1 MSSYLINGNG
11 KVFLTEGIK
20 KVIREAKTYIK
31 ACNFLFQDKDIIQL
45 LKEAAKRGVAIF
57 IISNIRLQDYQED
70 SAGNNYGNDTTLPNL
85 NDLKLLGCHVHLLK
99 ELHAKFIISD
109 GEQGIIMSANFA
121 SNSINK
127 NTETGVF
134 VYEEELEDLEYVF
147 EKLYLSSDIT
157 DIDRNEYRNILSKHV
172 NYVKL
177 DVTQHLKSGT
187 KYTIRSTKADNNLY
201 HSNVKTIYD
210 SILEIIKGSKQYL
223 YIVTWHFKAINELP
237 GFLYEIKNAIKRG
250 VKVVLYSN
258 MYGSSPSLKTS
269 IEEINKLKSLGC
281 VVYGD
286 DNNHSKCIL
295 SEKDGILFTAN
306 IDGKQGLLNGF
317 EVGIKLT
324 NEQRAIADNHI
335 KDLVQASKD
344 RKLNN
349 KQKDKYG
356 RNK

>member
-70 SAGNNYGNDTTLPNL
+70 SAGNNYVNDTTLPNL

-187 KYTIRSTKADNNLY
+187 KFTIRSIKADNNLY

-223 YIVTWHFKAINELP
+223 YIVTWHFKALKELP
-237 GFLYEIKNAIKRG
+237 GFLYEIENAIKKG
-250 VKVVLYSN
+250 VKVVLYS
-258 MYGSSPSLKTS
+258 
-269 IEEINKLKSLGC
+269 
-281 VVYGD
+281 
-286 DNNHSKCIL
+286 
-295 SEKDGILFTAN
+295 
-306 IDGKQGLLNGF
+306 
-317 EVGIKLT
+317 
-324 NEQRAIADNHI
+324 
-335 KDLVQASKD
+335 
-344 RKLNN
+344 
-349 KQKDKYG
+349 
-356 RNK
+356 

>member
-201 HSNVKTIYD
+201 HSNV
-210 SILEIIKGSKQYL
+210 
-223 YIVTWHFKAINELP
+223 
-237 GFLYEIKNAIKRG
+237 
-250 VKVVLYSN
+250 
-258 MYGSSPSLKTS
+258 
-269 IEEINKLKSLGC
+269 
-281 VVYGD
+281 
-286 DNNHSKCIL
+286 
-295 SEKDGILFTAN
+295 
-306 IDGKQGLLNGF
+306 
-317 EVGIKLT
+317 
-324 NEQRAIADNHI
+324 
-335 KDLVQASKD
+335 
-344 RKLNN
+344 
-349 KQKDKYG
+349 
-356 RNK
+356 

>member
-70 SAGNNYGNDTTLPNL
+70 SAGNNYVNDTTLPNL

-127 NTETGVF
+127 NTEAGVF

-147 EKLYLSSDIT
+147 E
-157 DIDRNEYRNILSKHV
+157 
-172 NYVKL
+172 
-177 DVTQHLKSGT
+177 
-187 KYTIRSTKADNNLY
+187 
-201 HSNVKTIYD
+201 
-210 SILEIIKGSKQYL
+210 
-223 YIVTWHFKAINELP
+223 
-237 GFLYEIKNAIKRG
+237 
-250 VKVVLYSN
+250 
-258 MYGSSPSLKTS
+258 
-269 IEEINKLKSLGC
+269 
-281 VVYGD
+281 
-286 DNNHSKCIL
+286 
-295 SEKDGILFTAN
+295 
-306 IDGKQGLLNGF
+306 
-317 EVGIKLT
+317 
-324 NEQRAIADNHI
+324 
-335 KDLVQASKD
+335 
-344 RKLNN
+344 
-349 KQKDKYG
+349 
-356 RNK
+356 